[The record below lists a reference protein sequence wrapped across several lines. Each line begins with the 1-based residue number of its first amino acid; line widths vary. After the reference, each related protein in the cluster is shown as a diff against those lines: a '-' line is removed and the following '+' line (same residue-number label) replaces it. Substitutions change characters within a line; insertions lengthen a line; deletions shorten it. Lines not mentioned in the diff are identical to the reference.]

1 MKKSLRLTVASVAVA
16 LMVGG
21 LGVTAASA
29 TTVYP
34 PEGGT
39 WNYGVRAG
47 GVYGTRGEV
56 YSEYKVGRV
65 HRSKACGAWCD
76 GGAIWYS
83 PNIWSP
89 ARAMAAPS
97 GNTAF
102 YNVL

>member
-34 PEGGT
+34 AEGGT
-39 WNYGVRAG
+39 WTYGVRVG
-47 GVYGTRGEV
+47 GIYGTRGEV
-56 YSEYKVGRV
+56 YSEYKVGRL
-65 HRSKACGAWCD
+65 HRSKVCGAWCD
-76 GGAIWYS
+76 GGT
-83 PNIWSP
+83 IWSS
-89 ARAMAAPS
+89 ANAWSSAVAMAATS

>member
-29 TTVYP
+29 TTVRP

-39 WNYGVRAG
+39 WTYGVRVG
-47 GVYGTRGEV
+47 GTYGTRGEV
-56 YSEYKVGRV
+56 YSNYTVNRL
-65 HRSKACGAWCD
+65 HRSTACGLSCD
-76 GGAIWYS
+76 VKGYWT
-83 PNIWSP
+83 
-89 ARAMAAPS
+89 AANRESTSLALAKPS
-97 GNTAF
+97 GNTAY